1 MCVRVRLPAV
11 VAVKVIRVIGVILE
25 QQMLL
30 LDDGVTLLA
39 DVFAETPSFL
49 AVVTWATQVP
59 GGTVWNR

>member
-1 MCVRVRLPAV
+1 MCVCTRLPAV
-11 VAVKVIRVIGVILE
+11 VAVKVIGVIGVILE

-30 LDDGVTLLA
+30 LDDGVTLLT

-49 AVVTWATQVP
+49 AVVTWTTQVP